1 MPLGYKYVERD
12 ADSQINYFDLGQQA
26 VGMLQDWQQG
36 REEKKEAYRQAYRES
51 INNLMEA
58 PQGKDQTA
66 NDFISDFT
74 QSMITQQ
81 TVNKKLLE
89 SGRMSEK
96 QYTLSLQNQMDGT
109 KRLFNLQKLY
119 QDNFESTMKDMNDKK
134 IQRGLTTFNQRT
146 IEGAANFNNSK
157 TFIDPIDGTVNVGL
171 MENKVI
177 DGKLVKVLNKN
188 TAASTD
194 VWTGRVLQKPIY
206 FDVDTNTKSFV
217 DGLGKLK
224 VAVYSAAN
232 TLRAGT
238 ITDLTGLEFV
248 KTIKDPTT
256 KAIVTEFN
264 RSIDAEA
271 DSYLSPLNVASILT
285 DDLRK
290 YNDES
295 FTFDRDEA
303 DKDPKKILV
312 KIDPVAKMTTLDET
326 GKNYEAQKKEAF
338 DYVRNQII
346 SKIDEEKKVST
357 TGQLSETAE
366 TVARVKKQYETTPV
380 DKDAPKPITVGE
392 ILLTTT
398 KDNKTGKVSTTGA
411 ASGID
416 NLIISEGEGDK
427 KQQNVVKAIGYNSN
441 NGALEITGETIT
453 GQKQSSKKGPAIKG
467 SKTETSSS
475 KTTTN
480 KNKFLSNSIKNP
492 RLLSIAVT
500 KIPNPE
506 RKGYNFS
513 NITEAEDYYRRQYES
528 QLGRTAPA
536 PANNNINSNKD
547 PLGLGL

>member
-66 NDFISDFT
+66 NDFTSDYA
-74 QSMITQQ
+74 QNMINQQ
-81 TVNKKLLE
+81 TLNKKLLE

-119 QDNFESTMKDMNDKK
+119 QENFESTMKDMNDKK

-146 IEGAANFNNSK
+146 VEGAANFNNSK
-157 TFIDPIDGTVNVGL
+157 AFIDPIDGTVSVGL

-188 TAASTD
+188 TAASTG
-194 VWTGRVLQKPIY
+194 VWTGRILQKPAY

-271 DSYLSPLNVASILT
+271 ESYLSPLNVASILT

-346 SKIDEEKKVST
+346 SKLDEEKKIST
-357 TGQLSETAE
+357 TAQSQLQESAE
-366 TVARVKKQYETTPV
+366 TVARVKKKYETTPGE
-380 DKDAPKPITVGE
+380 KDDTKPVILNEALLSKEPKNRKITIGSVSTIQNLVLPEAEGVE
-392 ILLTTT
+392 NYIETIGYDGKKGTLYVEGYQVSGKETT
-398 KDNKTGKVSTTGA
+398 KDGKK
-411 ASGID
+411 
-416 NLIISEGEGDK
+416 SEE
-427 KQQNVVKAIGYNSN
+427 VVKRTK
-441 NGALEITGETIT
+441 LF
-453 GQKQSSKKGPAIKG
+453 SSDKGDDAG
-467 SKTETSSS
+467 
-475 KTTTN
+475 
-480 KNKFLSNSIKNP
+480 
-492 RLLSIAVT
+492 LLSIVV
-500 KIPNPE
+500 PMLRNPADP
-506 RKGYNFS
+506 KGGNFS
-513 NITEAEDYYRRQYES
+513 SIPQAKDYYRRVYES
-528 QLGRTAPA
+528 KTVKKEL
-536 PANNNINSNKD
+536 D
-547 PLGLGL
+547 